1 MGRAARWAAPS
12 EGSRVGST
20 QSVGRAGP
28 ERSGAARRKRPATW
42 RVAVLRARRRVPDQE
57 AWMVGRSPS
66 VAPLLLVLA
75 ALALASPATADP
87 EPLLPFDPPSTRP
100 APLASATVATVGTAA
115 SSAAS
120 AIENPAPASL
130 AHEVSTAVAAAAGGD
145 AVAPPSASSDSSE
158 AAGDDAQPDSTSSA
172 DAADESEAVDPTE
185 GIGAQAVAAAP
196 APQAASQPATTA
208 DRRDQAP
215 DAGELGVEYELSVR
229 DAASYIDRLSA
240 RYKRLVEQA
249 MTYLGTPYRRGGTTR
264 QGVDC
269 SGLVGAVYGEQGLD
283 LPRTAAQ
290 QFAEGVAVAASDLR
304 PGDLVFFRDTYK
316 RGISHVGIYIGD
328 GRFLHAAG
336 HRHGVI
342 VSDLSRPYYRNRY
355 AGARRPAAMPEATTA
370 DRQSSQSTQGT
381 ADLGGDAQVAST
393 LAAAPRR

>member
-1 MGRAARWAAPS
+1 
-12 EGSRVGST
+12 
-20 QSVGRAGP
+20 
-28 ERSGAARRKRPATW
+28 
-42 RVAVLRARRRVPDQE
+42 
-57 AWMVGRSPS
+57 MVGRSPS
-66 VAPLLLVLA
+66 VAPLLLLLA
-75 ALALASPATADP
+75 AFAIASPATADP
-87 EPLLPFDPPSTRP
+87 EPLLPFDPPPTRP
-100 APLASATVATVGTAA
+100 APLASATVTNVVTVGNAA

-120 AIENPAPASL
+120 AIENPAPESL
-130 AHEVSTAVAAAAGGD
+130 AHEVSTVAAAAADSD
-145 AVAPPSASSDSSE
+145 AVSSLSASSDSSE
-158 AAGDDAQPDSTSSA
+158 AAGEGILTGSTSSE
-172 DAADESEAVDPTE
+172 DPADESEAADPTE

-196 APQAASQPATTA
+196 VPQAASQPAAAA
-208 DRRDQAP
+208 DSRDHAP

-269 SGLVGAVYGEQGLD
+269 SGLVGAVYGGQGLD
-283 LPRTAAQ
+283 MPRTAAQ
-290 QFAEGVAVAASDLR
+290 QFAEGAAVAASDLR

-336 HRHGVI
+336 RRHGVI

-355 AGARRPAAMPEATTA
+355 AGARRPVAVPEATTA
-370 DRQSSQSTQGT
+370 DRQGGQSTQGT
-381 ADLGGDAQVAST
+381 TDLAGDTTVAST